1 MALEIGQ
8 TIFNGETK
16 RIFKILHIFV
26 TYNTHSCYK
35 KRVVQC
41 QRLSSVILNFYFSLL
56 YVNYIFYN

>member
-35 KRVVQC
+35 KKG
-41 QRLSSVILNFYFSLL
+41 SSMSTIVKCNFKFLFLIVIR
-56 YVNYIFYN
+56 